1 MRDVC
6 KNNVL
11 NLRKGYEQA
20 LEDTLD
26 ITNRQREIL
35 DILTSSKDITQEEIA
50 DQLQVS
56 RYTVMRDLKSLKE
69 KGLVFKDKTK
79 EKGSWQIGK
88 AH

>member
-1 MRDVC
+1 M
-6 KNNVL
+6 L

-56 RYTVMRDLKSLKE
+56 RYTVMRDLKSLEE
-69 KGLVFKDKTK
+69 KDLVFKDKTK
-79 EKGSWQIGK
+79 KKGNWQIAK
-88 AH
+88 AQ

>member
-1 MRDVC
+1 MC

-56 RYTVMRDLKSLKE
+56 RYTVMRDLKSLEE
-69 KGLVFKDKTK
+69 KDLVFKDKTK
-79 EKGSWQIGK
+79 KCGIWQIAK
-88 AH
+88 AQ